1 MDKNL
6 VVAGVVVVL
15 VVDIAVEIHHQYHK
29 TVKHD

>member
-6 VVAGVVVVL
+6 VVGVVVS